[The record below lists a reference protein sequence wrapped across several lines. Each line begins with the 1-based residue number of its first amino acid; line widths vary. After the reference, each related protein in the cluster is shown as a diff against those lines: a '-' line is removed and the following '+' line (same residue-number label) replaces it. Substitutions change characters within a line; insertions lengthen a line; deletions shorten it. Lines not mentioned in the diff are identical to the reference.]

1 MFHQGLIHELMKLH
15 MDQKT
20 KIGSEGLTAVNEV
33 MLKFLNE
40 IIWRT
45 MNQARQEGLNSVN
58 LDHME
63 KILPQLVRIK
73 KLNMFKQNSN
83 VYSQMLD
90 FA

>member
-1 MFHQGLIHELMKLH
+1 MKLH

-73 KLNMFKQNSN
+73 K
-83 VYSQMLD
+83 
-90 FA
+90 